1 MNYKKGENY
10 WILHGLYGSS
20 PRATEV
26 KYIYPAKGDGSRHW
40 VTTTLKLNDEFND
53 YSGGLYL
60 QAIVEETL
68 LKVDGKNLFLT
79 KEDAER
85 ALALEER
92 FHKLEHPD
100 KKKEPTPSWGSSC
113 C

>member
-1 MNYKKGENY
+1 MNYKERENY
-10 WILHGLYGSS
+10 WILHGSYGSS

-26 KYIYPAKGDGSRHW
+26 KYIYRAKGDGSRHW
-40 VTTTLKLNDEFND
+40 VTTSLKLDNEFSD
-53 YSGGLYL
+53 YGGGLYL

-68 LKVDGKNLFLT
+68 LKVEGKDLFLT

-92 FHKLEHPD
+92 LRKLEHPD
-100 KKKEPTPSWGSSC
+100 KKKEPTPS
-113 C
+113 